1 MKQPIQSV
9 IRFMRR
15 EVVLT
20 AAVLLAL
27 LSSVFVGP
35 ANLDLSYID
44 WNTLALLFGLMAV
57 MKGFQKAG
65 MFLSLGSRLLEVTA
79 STRSMLAVLV
89 FLPFVCS
96 MVITNDVSLITFVPF
111 GIAVLKIAAAR
122 KSLWFLW
129 RSCRRPP
136 QNLGSMF
143 TPMGNPQNLYLYGK
157 SGMGFLELC
166 GILFPYVLASGLA
179 ILLLIVIRKPEP
191 VKSMSIDVQMGSTKM
206 LVLCFAGF
214 AICLLGIFKLLP
226 PLLIAAV
233 IAAFLL
239 AFDRELL
246 LSVDYS
252 LLGTFLAF
260 FIFIG
265 NVSGIESFQAF
276 LSAALAGREVLV
288 SVLASQVISNVP
300 AALLLSGFTSQWES
314 LLIGCN
320 LGGLGTL
327 IASMASLIS
336 YKLIAQEYPE
346 QKGTYFF
353 WFTVCNVG
361 LLALLLALYFLLEM
375 LF

>member
-1 MKQPIQSV
+1 M
-9 IRFMRR
+9 
-15 EVVLT
+15 T

-111 GIAVLKIAAAR
+111 GIAVLKIAGQEKLVVPMAVLQTAAA
-122 KSLWFLW
+122 
-129 RSCRRPP
+129 
-136 QNLGSMF
+136 NLGSMF

-206 LVLCFAGF
+206 LALCFAGF

-226 PLLIAAV
+226 PLLIVAV